1 MKKKQQESDLEP
13 LWGLKKKPSFNKP
26 KEKRILETVNRMITR
41 IQTEKEK
48 CL

>member
-1 MKKKQQESDLEP
+1 MQKKQQEPEVRP
-13 LWGLKKKPSFNKP
+13 LWGLKKTPLTDKP

>member
-1 MKKKQQESDLEP
+1 MKKKQQEPEFKP
-13 LWGLKKKPSFNKP
+13 LWGLKRKPSFNKP
-26 KEKRILETVNRMITR
+26 KEKRIMETVNRMITR

>member
-1 MKKKQQESDLEP
+1 MKKKQQESDFKP

>member
-1 MKKKQQESDLEP
+1 MKKKHHEPDLKP
-13 LWGLKKKPSFNKP
+13 LWGLKEKPSFNKP
-26 KEKRILETVNRMITR
+26 KEKRIMETVNRMITR

>member
-1 MKKKQQESDLEP
+1 MENQQQEPEFKP
-13 LWGLKKKPSFNKP
+13 LWGLKKVPLTTKP

-41 IQTEKEK
+41 IQTTKEK